1 MMLSTLGIPKTG
13 PLAVSPRLV
22 RSHLPEEIAL
32 MFWVITKGNSGEQEP
47 ARKKQKVADPS
58 DEPSEESDTEE
69 EDFSQGAYTD
79 TN

>member
-1 MMLSTLGIPKTG
+1 
-13 PLAVSPRLV
+13 
-22 RSHLPEEIAL
+22 